1 MCKIFS
7 TFFILIIL
15 DNVSP
20 LLYPF
25 ESDTRLRI
33 SLNGLWDFKV
43 DFNNEGL
50 TNSWQNYVFR
60 TEVIKVLKIF
70 IH

>member
-50 TNSWQNYVFR
+50 TNNWQNYVFR

>member
-15 DNVSP
+15 DNISP

-50 TNSWQNYVFR
+50 TNNWQNYVFR
-60 TEVIKVLKIF
+60 TEVIKVPKIF

>member
-50 TNSWQNYVFR
+50 TNNWQNYVFR
-60 TEVIKVLKIF
+60 TEVIKVPKIF

>member
-50 TNSWQNYVFR
+50 TNYWQNYVFR